1 VSIRPRS
8 LSDDG
13 FPASKQQE
21 IDGMAVQ
28 LNRRACEHAARLIE
42 EGKFIADERESW
54 AEHHPS
60 SQIEEEYIEKNGFL
74 EYGKWFFGINDE
86 YSKDRKRYYELLFG
100 DFENVHRCSILAAQS
115 RAVQDKHSDVENAAA
130 DLLAMIDKASGKK

>member
-1 VSIRPRS
+1 MTVFRPRN
-8 LSDDG
+8 
-13 FPASKQQE
+13 
-21 IDGMAVQ
+21 
-28 LNRRACEHAARLIE
+28 NRRLTAWPCSSNHRACEHAARLIE

-86 YSKDRKRYYELLFG
+86 YSKDRKRHYEFLLG